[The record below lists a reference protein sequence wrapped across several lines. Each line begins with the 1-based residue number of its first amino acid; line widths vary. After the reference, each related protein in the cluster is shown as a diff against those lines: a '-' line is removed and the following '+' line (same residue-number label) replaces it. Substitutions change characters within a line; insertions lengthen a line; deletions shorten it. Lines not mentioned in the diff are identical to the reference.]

1 MSIECYLLQTAS
13 PEGSV
18 PSVFVHEH
26 EEEMKERVGRQWVI
40 DGESFQYILPCL
52 PSVILIEIEITTSLP
67 TAVSVKYQL
76 SRGPILYTVFA
87 SLANILPKSN
97 DRPLP
102 ASLHKSPHFTRK
114 HCKSE

>member
-13 PEGSV
+13 PEGFV

-40 DGESFQYILPCL
+40 DGEGFQCILPCL

-76 SRGPILYTVFA
+76 SRGPILYMSSNACSLSLGMMASITVHATF
-87 SLANILPKSN
+87 
-97 DRPLP
+97 
-102 ASLHKSPHFTRK
+102 
-114 HCKSE
+114 